1 MMHKRVHFAPTNLVF
16 SSRTPSPTL
25 SDSSSRPEE
34 DSSSDSSLVSTP
46 PPEHYHCP
54 QSLAHETA
62 QTYYNNPH
70 GVLFLVP
77 KSPPRRM
84 NIHLLLAF
92 HPDTDIPLRYDLS
105 SGFIMSHVASE
116 DLATAATEPPLA
128 SLLILCPYLAW
139 EIHVAPAP
147 FLASSPDGGV
157 FGGQRDYVTVYD
169 VLRCLHR
176 SLRQVVTPEEYDAL
190 APIGLSRNAVD
201 SAYHSRIAKT
211 DDLVKR
217 TRDEK
222 YGVRRIDFL
231 QGFNVFR
238 GLAGTLVGPN
248 VWELNVAPV
257 TMGTRMV
264 APVMAIAA
272 STASTVWITP
282 SVPVLVFGLWSSSK
296 VTFPPLIRATLAFL
310 GNRSVMQ
317 CWTTS
322 HPLFSSLPLASPSF
336 FACAHPFLR
345 SRTPIYRHT
354 RSHRLFAL
362 SCIRS
367 TRLSLHVQLCRDIII
382 VIRALS
388 SVYFVSSLLL
398 YHLVD
403 VIVSA
408 PAPC

>member
-1 MMHKRVHFAPTNLVF
+1 MIHKRVHFAPTNLVF

-70 GVLFLVP
+70 DVLFFVP
-77 KSPPRRM
+77 KSPSRRM

-105 SGFIMSHVASE
+105 NGFIMSHVASE
-116 DLATAATEPPLA
+116 DLVAAATEPPLA

-248 VWELNVAPV
+248 VWELNVAPA

-272 STASTVWITP
+272 STASTV
-282 SVPVLVFGLWSSSK
+282 
-296 VTFPPLIRATLAFL
+296 
-310 GNRSVMQ
+310 
-317 CWTTS
+317 
-322 HPLFSSLPLASPSF
+322 
-336 FACAHPFLR
+336 
-345 SRTPIYRHT
+345 
-354 RSHRLFAL
+354 
-362 SCIRS
+362 
-367 TRLSLHVQLCRDIII
+367 
-382 VIRALS
+382 
-388 SVYFVSSLLL
+388 
-398 YHLVD
+398 
-403 VIVSA
+403 
-408 PAPC
+408 